1 MRLTPRETDKL
12 LLHLAGNLAKERR
25 SRGVKLNYPETI
37 AYISSEIAE
46 MARDGKTVAER
57 MQEGRKL
64 LSADD
69 VMDGVAEMIHEI
81 QVEATFPDG
90 TKLVTVHDPIPAKQ
104 ALIPGE
110 VLTEDGTICLNEG
123 RPTVEISVT
132 STADRPIQV
141 GSHIHFFEVNKR
153 LKFDRKAA
161 WGMRLDIPS
170 GTAVRFEPGETKTVR
185 LVKIGGTREGYGLNG
200 LVNGSLDDF
209 TVRDTAFAQA
219 KWQGFLGLEDE
230 DK

>member
-1 MRLTPRETDKL
+1 
-12 LLHLAGNLAKERR
+12 
-25 SRGVKLNYPETI
+25 
-37 AYISSEIAE
+37 
-46 MARDGKTVAER
+46 MARDGKTVAEL

-123 RPTVEISVT
+123 RPTVEIPLR
-132 STADRPIQV
+132 ARQ
-141 GSHIHFFEVNKR
+141 
-153 LKFDRKAA
+153 
-161 WGMRLDIPS
+161 
-170 GTAVRFEPGETKTVR
+170 TVR
-185 LVKIGGTREGYGLNG
+185 YRSARTFTFRGQQASEIRSQGCMGYAAGYSIRHSRAL
-200 LVNGSLDDF
+200 SR
-209 TVRDTAFAQA
+209 RDKDRAAGQNRRHA
-219 KWQGFLGLEDE
+219 
-230 DK
+230 

>member
-12 LLHLAGNLAKERR
+12 LLHLA
-25 SRGVKLNYPETI
+25 
-37 AYISSEIAE
+37 
-46 MARDGKTVAER
+46 
-57 MQEGRKL
+57 
-64 LSADD
+64 
-69 VMDGVAEMIHEI
+69 
-81 QVEATFPDG
+81 
-90 TKLVTVHDPIPAKQ
+90 
-104 ALIPGE
+104 
-110 VLTEDGTICLNEG
+110 
-123 RPTVEISVT
+123 
-132 STADRPIQV
+132 
-141 GSHIHFFEVNKR
+141 VNKR

>member
-46 MARDGKTVAER
+46 MARDGKTVAEL

-64 LSADD
+64 LSAAD
-69 VMDGVAEMIHEI
+69 VMDDVAEMIHEI

-104 ALIPGE
+104 AFIPGE
-110 VLTEDGTICLNEG
+110 VLTEGGTICLNEG

-132 STADRPIQV
+132 C
-141 GSHIHFFEVNKR
+141 F
-153 LKFDRKAA
+153 
-161 WGMRLDIPS
+161 
-170 GTAVRFEPGETKTVR
+170 
-185 LVKIGGTREGYGLNG
+185 
-200 LVNGSLDDF
+200 
-209 TVRDTAFAQA
+209 
-219 KWQGFLGLEDE
+219 
-230 DK
+230 